1 MYRVHLALAGFEL
14 TTLVVIGTDYIVSYK
29 YNYPSKFDFSI
40 MNMNDFTIGLI
51 ISHYVSGELECPYY
65 THKESE
71 MVHEIM
77 DEAAKQIGTASS

>member
-1 MYRVHLALAGFEL
+1 
-14 TTLVVIGTDYIVSYK
+14 
-29 YNYPSKFDFSI
+29 

-77 DEAAKQIGTASS
+77 DEAAKQIGRHLPHSVLQS

>member
-1 MYRVHLALAGFEL
+1 MFC
-14 TTLVVIGTDYIVSYK
+14 
-29 YNYPSKFDFSI
+29 I

-65 THKESE
+65 TRKESE

-77 DEAAKQIGTASS
+77 DEAAKQIGRHLPHSVLQS